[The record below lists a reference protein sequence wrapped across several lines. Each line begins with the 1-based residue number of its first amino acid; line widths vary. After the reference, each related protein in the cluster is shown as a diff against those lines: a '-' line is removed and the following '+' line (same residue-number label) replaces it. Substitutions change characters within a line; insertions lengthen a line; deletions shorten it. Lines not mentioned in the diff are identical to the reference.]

1 MAKSGQPRDKTRS
14 AVPSSRKSGTE
25 SDSKLSKAIDRPIGA
40 PDKAREEAPIGWDFG
55 PDGHQPP
62 IIPVPDEGAPADAA
76 PPSGTDQSS
85 ARQGDENLPDGT
97 GGAAPVASDAGSA
110 AIAGVDDVAG
120 EDGRISGSALH
131 ARGSGSLD
139 AAAPVLRPVDPGGDS
154 RPAPAPPAGG
164 GGGGSSGD
172 DRGQPEESY
181 PGQQEDDTPGTVSPN
196 APPIVSGGHESEV
209 TEDTILTSSGQLI
222 ATDEAPGS
230 ISWSVQGGTGAY
242 GSLTIDA
249 DGRWTYTMDNDSP
262 AVQGLKASDT
272 VQEIYTVRVADSAG
286 EVVDQQ
292 ITITIKGTN
301 DLPVISGTHTGEV
314 TEDTALEAGGTLTTT
329 DVDVGDTATWSMVGD
344 SDGTYGALTLNPDG
358 SWSYALDNDAAQGLK
373 AGETV
378 QEIFT
383 VKATDSEGA
392 SVTQQVTVT
401 VTGTNDVPVI
411 SGTATGTVA
420 EDGTLAAQGALT
432 AGDADVG
439 DTATW
444 SVVGDSDS
452 TYGALTL
459 NSDGSW
465 SYALDNDAA
474 QGLKA
479 GETVQEIFTVKATDS
494 EGASVTQQVTV
505 TVTGTND
512 VPVISGTATGT
523 VAEDGTLAAQGA
535 LTAGDADVGDTATWS
550 VVGDSDSTYG
560 ALTLNSDGSWSYAL
574 DNDAAQGLKAG
585 ETVQEI
591 FTVKAADSEGA
602 AVTQQVTVTVTGTND
617 VPVISGTA
625 TGTVAEDG
633 TLTAQG
639 TLTTSDADVGDTA
652 TWSVVGDSDGTYGAL
667 TLNPDGFWSYAL
679 DNDAAQG
686 LKAGETVQE
695 IFTVKAT
702 DSAGAEVTQQ
712 VTVTVTGTNDVPVIS
727 GTATGAVVEDGTLT
741 AQGTLTTSD
750 ADIGDT
756 ATWNVVG
763 NDTGQYGELTLNS
776 DGSWSYALDNDAAQ
790 GLKAGE
796 TVQEIFT
803 VKATD
808 SEGASVT
815 QQVTVTVT
823 GTNDVPV
830 ISGTATGT
838 VAEDGTLTAQG
849 ALTTS
854 DADIG
859 DTATWSVVGND
870 ADQYGE
876 LTLNADGSW
885 SYALDNDA
893 AQGLKAG
900 ETVQEIFAVKAT
912 DSAGAEVTQQI
923 TVTVTGTNDVPVISG
938 TTTGAVA
945 EDGTLTAQGALTTT
959 DTDVGDTATWSVVGN
974 DTGQYGELTLNTDGS
989 WSYALDNDAAQG
1001 LKAGETVQE
1010 IFTVKAMD
1018 SAGASVTQQV
1028 TVTVTG
1034 TNDVPVISG
1043 TETGLVAEDGTL
1055 TAQGSL
1061 TSSDAD
1067 IGDRATWSLVGDDTG
1082 QYGSLTLNPDGS
1094 WSYALDNDAA
1104 NVQGLANGDTA
1115 QDIFTVQVTDS
1126 SGATVT
1132 QQVTITVT
1140 GTNDAPLISGT
1151 GTGTVEED
1159 GDRTAKGVL
1168 TATDNEGG
1176 RLTWQLVGDGDSQYG
1191 SLSLDSRGNDAGWHY
1206 VLDNKAAQGL
1216 REGETVQEIFTV
1228 RVTDASGASTDHTVT
1243 VTIVG
1248 TNDVPVISGTTTG
1261 AVREDGTLTAQ
1272 GTLTSSDADI
1282 GDTATWSLVSDET
1295 GHYGEL
1301 TLNADGSWSY
1311 ALDNDA
1317 AQGLKAGQSVQE
1329 IFTVKATDSAG
1340 AEVTQQVTVT
1350 VTGTNDVPVI
1360 SGTTTGAVGE
1370 DGTLTAQG
1378 ALTASDADVGDTA
1391 TWSVVGDSDSTYGA
1405 LTLNPDGSWSYA
1417 LDNDAAQGLKAG
1429 ETVQEIFTVKATD
1442 SAGAEVTQQVTITV
1456 TGTNDVPVISGATTG
1471 AVGEDGTLTAQGA
1484 LTTTDADVGDT
1495 ATWSVVGN
1503 DTGQY
1508 GDLTLNTDGSW
1519 SYALDNDAAQGLKAG
1534 ETVQEIFTVKATDS
1548 EGASVTQQVTVTVTG
1563 TNDVPVISGSATSAV
1578 AEDGTLTAQGALTT
1592 TDADVGDTAT
1602 WSVVGNDTGQ
1612 YGELTLNA
1620 DGSWSYALDNDAA
1633 QGLKAGKTAHEIFTV
1648 KATDS
1653 AGAEVTQQV
1662 TVTVTGTN
1670 DVPVISGTATSTVAE
1685 DGTLTAQGALT
1696 ASDADVGDTVTW
1708 SVVND
1713 GRGTYGD
1720 ITVDQDGHWSYVL
1733 DNDSAQGLR
1742 DGQNAQEIFTVK
1754 VTDSSGATSEHQV
1767 TVTVA
1772 GTNDA
1777 PVISGSFTGE
1787 VTEDQDLTASGRLSV
1802 TDPDIGDTATWS
1814 IGDEGQGTYGHLTL
1828 DQDGHW
1834 SYVLDKDS
1842 AQGLHDGQNA
1852 QDVFTVKVT
1861 DSDGA
1866 VSEHQITMTVTG
1878 TNDAPVIS
1886 GAFTGETQEDVTLV
1900 TSGDLV
1906 AKDVDVGDTVTWSV
1920 DGSAT
1925 SDYGSLTVDP
1935 ESGHW
1940 VYTLNN
1946 DAAQSL
1952 QPGQVVHDSFTVQA
1966 TDQSGATT
1974 TQVVTVNVTG
1984 TADEPPPPVDAGG
1997 DITLVNVNDWYN
2009 PAWGGGYNAT
2019 FELTLTDDM
2028 LQGGSL
2034 EAWILQVVVNNPNA
2048 VISGGWLNGFD
2059 GTVSFDPATG
2069 KFSNVGQ
2076 GYQPELHAGDTIQ
2089 FTIEVQGT
2097 GYNRDDISFSFQDAD
2112 LAPTATAK
2120 FSAVVAA
2127 TAPDIDTSSDA
2138 AASAANAAATAV
2150 ALDHDASPSTDS
2162 THATTAQTSDQAP
2175 SDHLADT
2182 TTAGTSDASGPATHP
2197 ADQTVAATDG
2207 QEATAPAS
2215 SDATGTAAAA
2225 QPAAEPPAP
2234 SDAQQ
2239 PSAAPGE
2246 DIAHV
2251 EPTVAANAGDAP
2263 ATDATHT
2270 DSGAAAVGGDQ
2281 HDATASADTSSQADT
2296 VASSGA
2302 SEPGQQPSAQDAAQQ
2317 AALPSDALSSAPDSG
2332 RPAASGDAASA
2343 PAAHDSVSEVAPPV
2357 DAGGH
2362 ITLVS
2367 VNDWYNPS
2375 WGGGYNATFQLTLTD
2390 DMLQGGSLEGWSLQI
2405 GVNNPNA
2412 AVSTGWLDGFNGTV
2426 SFDPT
2431 TGTFSNA
2438 GQDYQ
2443 PELHAGDTIQFS
2455 IQVQNA
2461 SFDRND
2467 LSFSFQDLDPVPA
2480 STTASTGTGVA
2491 ATAPDAGTSS
2501 DAADVQTAF
2510 VPAEVGAGEQVAHDS
2525 PHTGSAAGDA
2535 QPQPATVVT
2544 EEAAAHAGAAAA
2556 ASDGQGA
2563 DQSQTTA
2570 DAQTGH
2576 ASVADAGAADRD
2588 TSVTSVGDEHQAV
2601 AGSGA
2606 ADVTTRAESD
2616 VGASADQGHGHEDMG
2631 LHLGQDPASHDDH
2644 GDGGLYLGQDHDDH
2658 GDRGLHLGEDPA
2670 AHDDHGDIG
2679 LHIGQDHDP
2688 LGGAAQAGVG
2698 PVTPDQAAT
2707 TPSTAGAYLDFV
2719 ESPSIDHASM
2729 AQAAD
2734 QQSAAGAADYLHM
2747 VTGADQGA
2755 HEPPPPD
2762 HLFADAQIDHSHDSG
2777 AGLHDSHAD
2786 AVHDDASLA
2795 AAATPPEPM
2804 PAEQDQGHG
2813 GH

>member
-14 AVPSSRKSGTE
+14 AAPSSRKSGTE

-120 EDGRISGSALH
+120 EDGRISGPALH

-272 VQEIYTVRVADSAG
+272 VQEIYTVRVTDSAG

-344 SDGTYGALTLNPDG
+344 SDGTYGVLTLNPDGSWSYALDNDAAQGLKAGETVQEIFTIKATDSAGAEVTQQVTVTVTGTNDVPVISGTATGAVDEDGSLTAQGVLTTSDADVGDTASWSVVGSDAGKYGELTLNPDG

-401 VTGTNDVPVI
+401 VAGTNDVPVI

-420 EDGTLAAQGALT
+420 EDGTLTAQGALT

-465 SYALDNDAA
+465 SYVLDNDAA

-479 GETVQEIFTVKATDS
+479 GETVQEIFTVKAT
-494 EGASVTQQVTV
+494 
-505 TVTGTND
+505 
-512 VPVISGTATGT
+512 
-523 VAEDGTLAAQGA
+523 
-535 LTAGDADVGDTATWS
+535 
-550 VVGDSDSTYG
+550 
-560 ALTLNSDGSWSYAL
+560 
-574 DNDAAQGLKAG
+574 
-585 ETVQEI
+585 
-591 FTVKAADSEGA
+591 DSEGA

-625 TGTVAEDG
+625 TGAVGEDG
-633 TLTAQG
+633 A
-639 TLTTSDADVGDTA
+639 
-652 TWSVVGDSDGTYGAL
+652 
-667 TLNPDGFWSYAL
+667 
-679 DNDAAQG
+679 
-686 LKAGETVQE
+686 
-695 IFTVKAT
+695 
-702 DSAGAEVTQQ
+702 
-712 VTVTVTGTNDVPVIS
+712 
-727 GTATGAVVEDGTLT
+727 
-741 AQGTLTTSD
+741 
-750 ADIGDT
+750 
-756 ATWNVVG
+756 
-763 NDTGQYGELTLNS
+763 
-776 DGSWSYALDNDAAQ
+776 
-790 GLKAGE
+790 
-796 TVQEIFT
+796 
-803 VKATD
+803 
-808 SEGASVT
+808 
-815 QQVTVTVT
+815 
-823 GTNDVPV
+823 
-830 ISGTATGT
+830 
-838 VAEDGTLTAQG
+838 LTAQG

-870 ADQYGE
+870 AGQYGE

-945 EDGTLTAQGALTTT
+945 EDRTLTAQGALTTT
-959 DTDVGDTATWSVVGN
+959 DIDVGDTATWSVVGN

-1115 QDIFTVQVTDS
+1115 QDIFTVGVTDS

-1206 VLDNKAAQGL
+1206 GLDNKAAQGL

-1282 GDTATWSLVSDET
+1282 GDTATWSLVSDDT

-1317 AQGLKAGQSVQE
+1317 AQGLKAGQSAQE

-1370 DGTLTAQG
+1370 DGPLTAQG

-1456 TGTNDVPVISGATTG
+1456 TGTNDVPVISGTTTG

-1612 YGELTLNA
+1612 YGELTLNT

-1772 GTNDA
+1772 
-1777 PVISGSFTGE
+1777 
-1787 VTEDQDLTASGRLSV
+1787 
-1802 TDPDIGDTATWS
+1802 
-1814 IGDEGQGTYGHLTL
+1814 
-1828 DQDGHW
+1828 
-1834 SYVLDKDS
+1834 
-1842 AQGLHDGQNA
+1842 
-1852 QDVFTVKVT
+1852 
-1861 DSDGA
+1861 
-1866 VSEHQITMTVTG
+1866 G

-2302 SEPGQQPSAQDAAQQ
+2302 SEPGQRPSTQDAAQQ
-2317 AALPSDALSSAPDSG
+2317 AASPSDALSSAPDSG

-2461 SFDRND
+2461 GFDRND

-2563 DQSQTTA
+2563 DQRQTTA

-2616 VGASADQGHGHEDMG
+2616 VGASADHGAHHGQGHGHEDMG

-2644 GDGGLYLGQDHDDH
+2644 GDGGLYLGQDPAGHDDH
-2658 GDRGLHLGEDPA
+2658 DDRGLHLGEDPA

-2679 LHIGQDHDP
+2679 LLIGQDHDA
-2688 LGGAAQAGVG
+2688 LGGAAQAGLG

-2734 QQSAAGAADYLHM
+2734 QQPAAGAADYLHM

-2777 AGLHDSHAD
+2777 AGLHDPHAD